1 MAMYNKNI
9 QKSKKTTLRYFTIM
23 VLILFLIATIIAIKI
38 GKKSNNQMSVLK
50 ENNYLNRVENEL
62 INQNDE
68 NLISSKYLITD
79 NTIEKIE
86 EQTKVEDFLKEFD
99 NQLKLF
105 SNEKNQEEVTSGI
118 VLGTMYAEDT
128 EGNIYDL
135 IVDGDVNNDG
145 FVNEIDISKIIRGEI
160 SDNVSEKASEFGIE
174 KISNKV
180 VYGEYDLGD
189 VKEVA
194 SPEIEIVSGEKGEND
209 YFISDVEVKINIKS
223 GATKNVYKIKGT
235 EEKDITEIEENETIN
250 FKNDG
255 IYKLIAYSY
264 GEEGNKSKTA
274 QKIIKINKTEL
285 EASLTYTPETATIEP
300 VIAKVTFNKEGVT
313 ITNNEGKDTFEFT
326 TNGSFVFEFKDE
338 AGRIGNIV
346 ATVDWIKKEEII
358 GQDGIWKYFLNDDG
372 TIQITQYLGDNTE
385 IVIPANYDGYEV
397 YAVGNQ
403 YAERTKENRLN
414 IFGDIINTTATKL
427 VIENGIKEIKLAA
440 FSGCTG
446 FTGNLV
452 LPESIEKIE
461 GLAFES
467 CSGFT
472 GDLIIPDSIKEL
484 GTSVF
489 QRCSGFD
496 GKLIISN
503 QLTEIPDYTFNYC
516 SNLVGPLQFPEN
528 ITRIGRT
535 SFQNCNKLEGTLNIP
550 ETVISIGDYAFNKCS
565 SLTGDLILPKNLKT
579 LGRTVFQQCKGFNG
593 KLVLPDGL
601 ETIEP
606 YTFTQ
611 CTNLTGTLN
620 IPSTV
625 NKIDTCAFYNCS
637 KLTGDLIIPEGVTK
651 VGEAAFENCSGF
663 NGTLQLPNTLTE
675 VDDFAFDRCS
685 NLTGSLIIPDSVTSI
700 GNVAFQCLY
709 KMTGELKISK
719 NIKTIGRFAFYDDKF
734 TGELIIP
741 EGLEELGHAAFG
753 KNTGFSNKTIV
764 IPSTLKKIGI
774 DAEFDGKNIGFSTH
788 DFYNFGAN
796 NKNFEEFVVAEGNE
810 YFKAVDGV
818 LYTIDGK
825 RMISYPRNKKD
836 EIFELPESV
845 ITLDE
850 LSISS
855 NCTLDTLIIP
865 DNFVLDPIPYS
876 IRMEG
881 SHILTAALYNYNEIN
896 NIVAKETNPNY
907 TSVDGVLYNKDI
919 TELVYISS
927 GRTSEVIIP
936 EGVTSIRDRAIYWNQ
951 VYYIKASKIYIP
963 ASLENITDSQI
974 SSLNSVSKKIEVSPD
989 NTKFTVDANNKLIR
1003 K

>member
-446 FTGNLV
+446 FTGNL
-452 LPESIEKIE
+452 
-461 GLAFES
+461 
-467 CSGFT
+467 
-472 GDLIIPDSIKEL
+472 DL
-484 GTSVF
+484 
-489 QRCSGFD
+489 
-496 GKLIISN
+496 
-503 QLTEIPDYTFNYC
+503 
-516 SNLVGPLQFPEN
+516 
-528 ITRIGRT
+528 
-535 SFQNCNKLEGTLNIP
+535 P

-579 LGRTVFQQCKGFNG
+579 LGRTVFQQCKGFDG
-593 KLVLPDGL
+593 KLVIPEGL

-611 CTNLTGTLN
+611 CSNLTGTLN

-637 KLTGDLIIPEGVTK
+637 KLTGDLIIPESVTK
-651 VGEAAFENCSGF
+651 VGEAAFEKCSGF

-741 EGLEELGHAAFG
+741 EGLEELGYAAFG

-927 GRTSEVIIP
+927 GRTSQVIIP